1 MRRMRDMEV
10 RTVQDLLQR
19 MRDMEVRA
27 VWASQHERDM
37 EVRAVWLEAGLQEE
51 HHQQLLD
58 FARDES
64 THGGGLTVRT
74 GECVYT
80 KATPHGWRHG
90 DAVWHDSAKRMTFPE
105 DLPKKQR
112 QLVQQEARR
121 LGLQTFSAHS
131 HVRRQNR
138 EFKGSG
144 PRTIVITK

>member
-10 RTVQDLLQR
+10 RTVRR
-19 MRDMEVRA
+19 MRDMEVRIRRMRDMEGGI
-27 VWASQHERDM
+27 ERDM

-131 HVRRQNR
+131 HVRRKNW